1 MTFKETHLKKIDA
14 ICSIIGKGWKINHVE
29 SMDHQIVV
37 FNPDYKKVS
46 VFFQS
51 KDSRFVISC
60 HVENKYRTS
69 DVVRITVAPTRTA
82 AAIAGD
88 IERRIIAEI
97 GDLIAKR
104 KEETEEYENKLAKQK
119 LVKNLFLSF
128 GEPFTYQGVC
138 EIRMTNGIRAT
149 YRPCTLMNDVKVC
162 NLSDDNLIK
171 LAAFLKGL

>member
-1 MTFKETHLKKIDA
+1 MTFKETHLKKIET
-14 ICSIIGKGWKINHVE
+14 ICAIIGKGWKVNYVK
-29 SMDHQIVV
+29 SLDHQIVV

-46 VFFQS
+46 MFFQS
-51 KDSRFVISC
+51 KDSRFNIAC
-60 HVENKYRTS
+60 HVENKYTSS
-69 DVVRITVAPTRTA
+69 DVVRITVAQNRTA

-88 IERRIIAEI
+88 IERRILAEI
-97 GDLIAKR
+97 GDLITKR
-104 KEETEEYENKLAKQK
+104 KEETEEYESKLAKQK
-119 LVKNLFLSF
+119 LVKDLFLSF

-149 YRPCTLMNDVKVC
+149 YRPCTRVNDVKVC